1 MKFSRGFLRYARNTG
16 FLLFEKVVRSVVNVV
31 IWAMV
36 VRYLGPEQFGILSYV
51 LSFVFLFNILSDL
64 GLDSIIVRELIKD
77 KTLENKILGTTFFIK
92 LVGAFLAA
100 FLILGIVSFRHS
112 DTMMIQMMFLLS
124 LRMIFQSLN
133 GIDYYF
139 QSHVL
144 SKYTVY
150 SQLLGLVATT
160 ALCLIFIYLKK
171 SLIYFSAV
179 ILIESI
185 VIGLGLIFFYQH
197 TRQNMMP
204 WKVDWVI
211 LKRLFA
217 DSWPLILSGIAVSI
231 YMRIDQ
237 IMIKDMI
244 GRAAVGYYS
253 AAVRVSE
260 VFYFI
265 PILLT
270 SSLFPAIVNARLND
284 NILYRNRLKALLSLL
299 MYLGVGISFMM
310 AIFAPWVIKMLYG
323 DQFLP
328 SVSVL
333 SIHIWSNVFVF
344 LGVARTR
351 WMINENLQIFSAPYL
366 LLAAAVNVLLNLY
379 WIPRY
384 GINGAAAATV
394 AAQFIAAVFSN
405 LLSRK
410 TQPMFFLQM
419 SSINFVS
426 LLKNRIS
433 HP

>member
-1 MKFSRGFLRYARNTG
+1 MKFSKGFLRYARNTG
-16 FLLFEKVVRSVVNVV
+16 FLLFEKIIRSIVNVV
-31 IWAMV
+31 VWAMV

-77 KTLENKILGTTFFIK
+77 KALENKILGTTFFIK
-92 LVGAFLAA
+92 LAGAFLAA

-150 SQLLGLVATT
+150 SQLLGLVSTT
-160 ALCLIFIYLKK
+160 ALCLIFICLKK

-197 TRQNMMP
+197 TRQNMMR
-204 WKVDWVI
+204 WKVDRVI
-211 LKRLFA
+211 LKKLFA

-260 VFYFI
+260 VFYFV

-284 NILYRNRLKALLSLL
+284 SVLYQNRLKALFSLL
-299 MYLGVGISFMM
+299 MYLGVGISMV
-310 AIFAPWVIKMLYG
+310 IGILAPWIIKTLYG

-333 SIHIWSNVFVF
+333 SIHIWANVFVF

-366 LLAAAVNVLLNLY
+366 LLAAAVNILLNLY
-379 WIPRY
+379 LIPRY
-384 GINGAAAATV
+384 GINGAAVATV
-394 AAQFIAAVFSN
+394 AAQCIAAVFSN
-405 LLSRK
+405 LLNFKTRK
-410 TQPMFFLQM
+410 IFSIQLQ
-419 SSINFVS
+419 S
-426 LLKNRIS
+426 LNCFNIIRNRLT
-433 HP
+433 